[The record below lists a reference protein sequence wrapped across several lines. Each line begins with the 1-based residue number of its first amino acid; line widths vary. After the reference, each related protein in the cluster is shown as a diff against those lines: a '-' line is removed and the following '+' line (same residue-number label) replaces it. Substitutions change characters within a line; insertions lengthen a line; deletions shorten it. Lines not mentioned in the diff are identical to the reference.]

1 MPPNFSRFV
10 EIAFT
15 SYVVPALLVPVILLI
30 RWMGRTR
37 AAPRREASR
46 ELTRL
51 VRIHFAFVLV
61 WAVAWIAM
69 VLGVP
74 LQKGGSAT
82 VIACWAAYVA
92 ANLVLAWVLVRF
104 TATYGS
110 LPESSA
116 SDALFVRLLGTLAA
130 QPIMTALAFSVITH
144 IMGVGWNPL
153 VPALPAVQEGI

>member
-1 MPPNFSRFV
+1 MPPDFTRIV

-15 SYVVPALLVPVILLI
+15 SYVVPALLVPVILLAG
-30 RWMGRTR
+30 WMRRRR
-37 AAPRREASR
+37 AAPRGEASR
-46 ELTRL
+46 ELARL

-61 WAVAWIAM
+61 WAATWLAM

-74 LQKGGSAT
+74 LQKGGSVT
-82 VIACWAAYVA
+82 VIACWTAYVA

-104 TATYGS
+104 TAAYGS

-116 SDALFVRLLGTLAA
+116 ADALFLRLVGALAA
-130 QPIMTALAFSVITH
+130 QPVMTALAFSVITH

-153 VPALPAVQEGI
+153 APALPAVQEGI